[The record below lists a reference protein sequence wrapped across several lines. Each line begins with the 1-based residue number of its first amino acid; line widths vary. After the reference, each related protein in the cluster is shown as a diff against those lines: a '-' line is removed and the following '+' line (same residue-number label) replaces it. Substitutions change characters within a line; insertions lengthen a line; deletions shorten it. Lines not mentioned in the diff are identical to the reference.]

1 MTSGSV
7 AAVEM
12 FGDQLEAAVG
22 HFLEKVLSIKDLES
36 LRWFLQAWVDMKK
49 YAPEFIEKL

>member
-1 MTSGSV
+1 
-7 AAVEM
+7 M